1 MRGRPAAIG
10 IIITALAG
18 ACLFHHDPTDP
29 TDAAT
34 TTGTSTGSTTE
45 AVPTAGEDQC
55 PNNCPYPGP
64 CKQITC
70 VEGACGVAD
79 LPEGT
84 AWPGTPGDCRQ
95 DVCDGQGGL
104 DSVLADDPPNQVP
117 GDCQRFVC
125 DQGDAVVML
134 DASDVPDDDNDCTD
148 DTCED
153 GTPTNT
159 PKAMHT
165 ACGPG
170 DAHFCHTDAAC
181 RPCKQVTDACEDYG
195 QEPHDN
201 QETAQ
206 NLGTITDADDDGSFV
221 CGTIRG
227 ANDIDWYTFAGDD
240 AFLNYVDPVRS
251 LFQQNGSGGQ
261 VCVYIQC
268 SSGSTSINCNGATP
282 STAPLGQKGCCSP
295 TSVAPKLNCGGLDDS
310 AKLWIRVDT
319 PDNLACVPYQLD
331 YHF

>member
-1 MRGRPAAIG
+1 MRSEAAAIG
-10 IIITALAG
+10 IIITAFAG
-18 ACLFHHDPTDP
+18 ACLFHDDPTGP
-29 TDAAT
+29 ATDTAT
-34 TTGTSTGSTTE
+34 STSTGQATDV
-45 AVPTAGEDQC
+45 VPTAGEDQC
-55 PNNCPYPGP
+55 PNNCPAPAP
-64 CKQITC
+64 CQQVTC
-70 VEGACGVAD
+70 TEGVCGVAD

-84 AWPGTPGDCRQ
+84 VWPSAPGDCRQ

-104 DSVLADDPPNQVP
+104 ESEFADDPPKQVP

-125 DQGDAVVML
+125 EAGDAVVML
-134 DASDVPDDDNDCTD
+134 DASDVPDDANDCTD

-159 PKAMHT
+159 VKAMHS

-170 DAHFCHTDAAC
+170 GAEYCHTDGAC

-221 CGTIRG
+221 CATIKG
-227 ANDIDWYTFAGDD
+227 ANDVDWYTFAGDD

-251 LFQQNGSGGQ
+251 LVQQNGSGGR
-261 VCVYIQC
+261 VCVYLQC
-268 SSGSTSINCNGATP
+268 NGGGTSINCNGATP
-282 STAPLGQKGCCSP
+282 DIAPLGQKGCCSAS
-295 TSVAPKLNCGGLDDS
+295 TVAPKLNCDGLDDS
-310 AKLWIRVDT
+310 AKVWLRVDT